1 MGACMRT
8 KVAYSSFALL
18 LCLSPLTY
26 AIDFQKYTKDDRICS
41 ANETSRKTLLGIIDS
56 CGNTTR
62 LDDDCLVQGLE
73 RVAKEE
79 NNTEAKLILNEYEK
93 AISEGNF
100 IKPDCQTENHMQANL
115 TIGHCILLYH
125 SYILENYEKNDAILR
140 YEMCLQGGMMGL
152 AYHGNLA
159 AQYMLS
165 EIYRDKHQ
173 LTQEATW
180 AESLKTKKETDEYD
194 IMMRCYGS
202 FLSLG

>member
-1 MGACMRT
+1 MRT
-8 KVAYSSFALL
+8 KAAYRSLALL
-18 LCLSPLTY
+18 LCVSPAIY
-26 AIDFQKYTKDDRICS
+26 SIDFQKYVKDAQICA

-62 LDDDCLVQGLE
+62 LDDDCFIQGLE
-73 RVAKEE
+73 RVTKEE
-79 NNTEAKLILNEYEK
+79 NNLEAKIILQAYEK

-100 IKPDCQTENHMQANL
+100 IKPECQTENHMQANL
-115 TIGHCILLYH
+115 TIGHCILLYN
-125 SYILENYEKNDAILR
+125 SYMLENYEKEDAVLR

-159 AQYMLS
+159 AQYILS

-173 LTQEATW
+173 LAQEATW
-180 AESLKTKKETDEYD
+180 AESLKSKKETDEYD

>member
-1 MGACMRT
+1 MRT
-8 KVAYSSFALL
+8 KAAYRSLALL
-18 LCLSPLTY
+18 LCVSPAIY
-26 AIDFQKYTKDDRICS
+26 AIDFQKYVKDSQICA

-62 LDDDCLVQGLE
+62 LDDDCLIQGLE
-73 RVAKEE
+73 RVTKEE
-79 NNTEAKLILNEYEK
+79 NNLEAKIILQAYEK

-100 IKPDCQTENHMQANL
+100 IKPECQTENHMQANL
-115 TIGHCILLYH
+115 TIGHCILLYN
-125 SYILENYEKNDAILR
+125 SYMLENYEKEDAVLR

-159 AQYMLS
+159 AQYILS
-165 EIYRDKHQ
+165 EIYRDKQQ
-173 LTQEATW
+173 LAQEATW
-180 AESLKTKKETDEYD
+180 AESLKSKKETDEYD